1 MTMARPGFGAG
12 ADGFFDCMKTTNVI
26 LFQSRERLQQKART
40 YIEDPQRLL
49 EERGQAVPLLLQ
61 ALKLGD
67 PDLKREIMLLLGGF
81 AGPDVIWPLFRL
93 LTDPN
98 EDEEV
103 RHDAAIQLS
112 VTASFLS
119 APQDLIEQLL
129 AALKSTD
136 PVTRAGAAFA
146 LGWRGNAA
154 AAIALI
160 DCLYDPD
167 PQVQQAAVNALSNLE
182 DDRILG
188 LLIDRLHHAA
198 LEQRRGILYNLW
210 RFADQR
216 PIVAEEYRRILAC
229 ATDELRADA
238 LILLGMIGGIEHQ
251 RPAFRRLFKDPDAR
265 IRELAFKE
273 LAGLT
278 PRELGEFK
286 TDIEAGLADP
296 EPRVKRAVLKAFRK
310 MPPP

>member
-1 MTMARPGFGAG
+1 
-12 ADGFFDCMKTTNVI
+12 MKTSNVI
-26 LFQSRERLQQKART
+26 LFQSRERLQQKARA
-40 YIEDPQRLL
+40 YIEDPPRFL

-103 RHDAAIQLS
+103 RHDAAVQLS
-112 VTASFLS
+112 VTASFLNS
-119 APQDLIEQLL
+119 PQELIDQLV

-136 PVTRAGAAFA
+136 PVTRAAAAFA
-146 LGWRGNAA
+146 LGWRGNGA

-182 DDRILG
+182 DDRVLG

-210 RFADQR
+210 RFAGQR
-216 PIVAEEYRRILAC
+216 RVVAEEYRCVLAC
-229 ATDELRADA
+229 PTDELRTDA
-238 LILLGMIGGIEHQ
+238 LILLGMIGGIEH
-251 RPAFRRLFKDPDAR
+251 RGPAFRNLFKDPDAR

-273 LAGLT
+273 LAGL
-278 PRELGEFK
+278 PPPELMAFK
-286 TDIEAGLADP
+286 NDIQTGLADP
-296 EPRVKRAVLKAFRK
+296 EPRVKRAALKIFK
-310 MPPP
+310 KIPPAEV